1 ALNNGQPPQ
10 LDQFDKL
17 PEILLFLRE
26 EFPEDHLY
34 SKISAV
40 PREVLLPQPWL
51 LGASKES
58 ARSAGEYGINFSFA
72 QFIHGHLPKE
82 VLSAYYK
89 HFRPVTEQQEPQV
102 SAAYFTFAADTKEEA
117 EYHAAS
123 FEHYIFA
130 TEHGLSN
137 KFLSPEEALAFP
149 YSEMDKLVLEQNKQR
164 FVIGSSQEVA
174 EFFHQQEELGLTEAM
189 LITPGYDKQTR
200 FQSFERLAK
209 ELL

>member
-1 ALNNGQPPQ
+1 MTTLALNNGQPPQ

-102 SAAYFTFAADTKEEA
+102 SAAYFTLPPTRKKKQNTMRLVSSIISLPPNMGFQINFIARRSP
-117 EYHAAS
+117 S
-123 FEHYIFA
+123 FP
-130 TEHGLSN
+130 L
-137 KFLSPEEALAFP
+137 
-149 YSEMDKLVLEQNKQR
+149 Q
-164 FVIGSSQEVA
+164 
-174 EFFHQQEELGLTEAM
+174 
-189 LITPGYDKQTR
+189 
-200 FQSFERLAK
+200 
-209 ELL
+209 